1 MAVQSRIAVFPGSFD
16 PLTNGHRDLIER
28 ATRLFDLVVVG
39 VLRNPAKQPLFSLDD
54 RLAIL
59 REVFADRQ
67 DIKVDAFDGLLVD
80 FARTRRASAV
90 VRGIRSAAD
99 LDYERQMALTN
110 RHLNPAVDTVL
121 LLPSAEFGHI
131 SSSLVREIAHLGGS
145 VRGLVPESVE
155 SWIERRPAGARTE
168 RV

>member
-1 MAVQSRIAVFPGSFD
+1 
-16 PLTNGHRDLIER
+16 
-28 ATRLFDLVVVG
+28 
-39 VLRNPAKQPLFSLDD
+39 
-54 RLAIL
+54 
-59 REVFADRQ
+59 
-67 DIKVDAFDGLLVD
+67 
-80 FARTRRASAV
+80 
-90 VRGIRSAAD
+90 
-99 LDYERQMALTN
+99 MALTN